1 MRFRPNFAFSINRN
15 YSIFAIF
22 HETNI
27 MNNKI
32 AVRKCNKYELNQVY
46 DLISDIYKKT
56 DGPDVNGK
64 KVLVKPNIL
73 TDDDPAKCISTH
85 PVVVEAMIRF
95 LQSNGATVMVGDS
108 PAVHTHRFKGEKSGI
123 YDVCQATGAK
133 WIDFMI
139 NPTEKTIRKGKIR
152 VASIA
157 DEADLIISLP
167 KFKNHELVYFTGAI
181 KNTLGLVPGFSKGKQ
196 HALHQDRTKF
206 AEFLVDLNEAI
217 TPDYF
222 LMDGIM
228 GMEGPGPGRGFPVAI
243 GLLLGSTNPL
253 ILDITAGKIA
263 GYEPLVVPTTRVAL
277 FRKTWLQS
285 EKDIVYD
292 GPEISSIIKKSF
304 VKVPISTTNNIA
316 LKFLMKRIKF
326 LKKLERRP
334 VFIHENCTGCQ
345 KCVNICP
352 VQAIL
357 PLPSKKTHI
366 VLTDS
371 KCIRCFCCSEVC
383 TDNAVEI
390 RRKVFGV

>member
-1 MRFRPNFAFSINRN
+1 
-15 YSIFAIF
+15 
-22 HETNI
+22 

-32 AVRKCNKYELNQVY
+32 AVRKCNEY
-46 DLISDIYKKT
+46 DLHRVFDIITDIYKKT

-73 TDDDPAKCISTH
+73 SDDDPSKCISTH

-95 LQSNGATVMVGDS
+95 LQSKGATVLVGDS
-108 PAVHTHRFKGEKSGI
+108 PAVHTQKFKGEKSGI
-123 YDVCQATGAK
+123 FKVCETTGAE
-133 WIDFMI
+133 WVDFMA
-139 NPTEKTIRKGKIR
+139 NPVEKSLRKGRIR
-152 VASIA
+152 VAAIV
-157 DEADLIISLP
+157 DNVDLIISLP

-181 KNTLGLVPGFSKGKQ
+181 KNTLGIVPGFSKGKQ
-196 HALHQDRTKF
+196 HALHQDRSKF
-206 AEFLVDLNEAI
+206 GEFLVDLNEAV

-228 GMEGPGPGRGFPVAI
+228 GMEGPGPGRGLPVKI
-243 GLLLGSTNPL
+243 GLLFGSTNPL
-253 ILDITAGKIA
+253 AIDIIASRIA
-263 GYEPLVVPTTRVAL
+263 GYEPLVIPTSRAAF
-277 FRKTWLQS
+277 FRKNWLQS
-285 EKDIVYD
+285 EDDINYD
-292 GPEISSIIKKSF
+292 GPEMNSIIKKGF
-304 VKVPISTTNNIA
+304 TKIPISTTNNIA
-316 LKFLMKRIKF
+316 LKFVMRRIKF

-366 VLTDS
+366 HLTDN

-383 TDNAVEI
+383 TDNAVVI